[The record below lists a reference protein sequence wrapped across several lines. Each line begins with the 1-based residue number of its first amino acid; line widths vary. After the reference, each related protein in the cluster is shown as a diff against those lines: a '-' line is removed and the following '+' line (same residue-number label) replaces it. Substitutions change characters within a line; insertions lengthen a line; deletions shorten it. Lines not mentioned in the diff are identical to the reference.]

1 MVDSFQERIFLLE
14 KEFGNEIFLDS
25 FLRKVNK
32 FPPKSKISVDISDFS
47 WANDFQL
54 SSLPFVFS
62 HLKHKKGI
70 DLVIEFPQKSLFE
83 KNDFFS
89 YLYSSGFFKF
99 VENYGLTLNKGN
111 IKIDEYIDI
120 KDELIKFQSFKNIAF
135 KDDESELNES
145 QKLLY
150 DLSSNLRALFQKDIF
165 DYSTAAENLARVIAK
180 ELIEN
185 INQHSGADLALVR
198 CKYITDFKEIQR
210 IYGNT
215 NLCKEF
221 LDNHRHSNIFV
232 LTISDNGRGIIQ
244 SLKEKYKNG
253 KFIVD
258 EKSNLKEIIDHSNS
272 WWIKKAFETHM
283 LSETNVRSRLGLK
296 VVLDTICEYNGFLY
310 LRSADA
316 AACYNRYNGK
326 PTDIAAHFP
335 NPEISGTHYVII
347 LPAEYKKKLSF
358 SDCVLYRKDS
368 VETAKEERMLRYE
381 EFDIS
386 YYRSA
391 ITTSIEVSYK
401 YPKKIIDNLSI
412 KIELALKDK
421 NRIIAIDFSNA
432 INEKANDYAFILQA
446 IIEKY
451 RDNVGRFCILRNV
464 SDYIISVFRK
474 KSILPSLLSKY
485 RTFLSVFN
493 TSDRF
498 SVLGILDSTVEEDLI
513 KLFRNMILNIN
524 QLRTAT
530 VELIKNND
538 FIVKTAISENSEEV
552 AYFVDFYEI
561 FMSEFKQKVTEEI
574 KRAKALITGHF
585 SININTHVDNYL
597 IAPFI
602 FQNPIICRMFAKEI
616 IKQIHNRIPDVLLTY
631 STTGIIMYWYLKNYY
646 IPGLKLM
653 LVSSPT
659 DLSLAYGQLAEKNQ
673 SVLILIDIKNTGDFI
688 DKLRNLAIDLTGSSE
703 NIIAQI
709 AIFDLNK
716 NVKNEHYD
724 VKSLYD
730 ELIVSVYQSVLCP
743 CRSDKMLYSKFGTAL
758 KIDSTTGVP
767 TIYQKETSNL
777 SVLLRKKELIKE
789 TKENKN
795 DKVKHKEFRSLIDD
809 DKLNEFGLIRYWKF
823 LENVFQIDHVE
834 RGDTHFRHYDIPERL
849 LFKDK
854 TLIELETYIK
864 HYTWSFNRE
873 VHYIIYPQDL
883 TAAFLSHIVA
893 SRFLKKPEVVAARKF
908 GDGSIVLPASISE
921 NLKGKNV
928 LLVDDAINT
937 GSTLLELIGLINI
950 YGGIVAG
957 IFTIT
962 SRTTPEVEMTL
973 GNLVPKVACAYRFHL
988 DVFKKKGCDLCTT
1001 EKMLIKKLEAAATK
1015 EFFTHLKMKIELNKV
1030 KQYESR

>member
-25 FLRKVNK
+25 FLRKANK
-32 FPPKSKISVDISDFS
+32 LPPNTKLSIDISDFS

-62 HLKHKKGI
+62 HLKHKKEI
-70 DLVIEFPQKSLFE
+70 AVVIEFPQKSLFE

-89 YLYSSGFFKF
+89 YLHSSGFFKF
-99 VENYGLTLNKGN
+99 VENHGLTLNKGN

-165 DYSTAAENLARVIAK
+165 DYSTAAANLARVIAK

-215 NLCKEF
+215 SLCKEF
-221 LDNHRHSNIFV
+221 LDNHKHSNIFV

-258 EKSNLKEIIDHSNS
+258 EKSNLKEIIDHPNS
-272 WWIKKAFETHM
+272 WWIKKAFETHIS
-283 LSETNVRSRLGLK
+283 SETNVRSRLGLK

-316 AACYNRYNGK
+316 AACYNRYDGK
-326 PTDIAAHFP
+326 PTDITAHFP

-358 SDCVLYRKDS
+358 SDCVLYRKGS
-368 VETAKEERMLRYE
+368 VETVKEERILEYE

-391 ITTSIEVSYK
+391 ITTNIEVSYK
-401 YPKKIIDNLSI
+401 DPKKIIDTLSD
-412 KIELALKDK
+412 KIESLLKEK
-421 NRIIAIDFSNA
+421 NRILAIDFSNA
-432 INEKANDYAFILQA
+432 INEKANDYAYILQM

-451 RDNVGRFCILRNV
+451 RDNIGRFCILRNV

-474 KSILPSLLSKY
+474 SKLSSLLSKY
-485 RTFLSVFN
+485 KTFLAVFN
-493 TSDRF
+493 VSDRF
-498 SVLGILDSTVEEDLI
+498 SILGVLDLKIEDDLI
-513 KLFRNMILNIN
+513 KLFKNSFLNKNELRAELVDLIRNNESVV
-524 QLRTAT
+524 RTGIT
-530 VELIKNND
+530 EH
-538 FIVKTAISENSEEV
+538 SEEI
-552 AYFVDFYEI
+552 AFFVDFYEI
-561 FMSEFKQKVTEEI
+561 FISDLKQKIKEEI
-574 KRAKALITGHF
+574 KKAKALLSGHF
-585 SININTHVDNYL
+585 SINMHTHVDNYL
-597 IAPFI
+597 IAPLI
-602 FQNPIICRMFAKEI
+602 FQNPTICRMFAKEI
-616 IKQIHNRIPDVLLTY
+616 VKQTHNRVPDFLLTY
-631 STTGIIMYWYLKNYY
+631 STTGIIMYYYLKDYY
-646 IPGLKLM
+646 FKELKLT
-653 LVSSPT
+653 LVNGPT
-659 DLSLAYGQLAEKNQ
+659 DLSLAYGQFAEKNQ
-673 SVLILIDIKNTGDFI
+673 TVLILIDIKNTGDFI
-688 DKLRNLAIDLTGSSE
+688 DKLRNLAIDLTGSVE
-703 NIIAQI
+703 NIVAQI

-716 NVKNEHYD
+716 NAKNGHYD
-724 VKSLYD
+724 IKSLYD
-730 ELIVSVYQSVLCP
+730 ELIVSVYPSEHCLC
-743 CRSDKMLYSKFGTAL
+743 RNDKALYSKFSTIL
-758 KIDSTTGVP
+758 NIDSTTGVP

-777 SVLLRKKELIKE
+777 SVLLKKKKFLKE
-789 TKENKN
+789 AKKNKS
-795 DKVKHKEFRSLIDD
+795 DSVEHKEFRSLIDD
-809 DKLNEFGLIRYWKF
+809 DKLNEFGLKRYWKF
-823 LENVFQIDHVE
+823 LENVFQVDHVE
-834 RGDTHFRHYDIPERL
+834 RGDTHFQHYDIPERL
-849 LFKDK
+849 LFKDN

-864 HYTWSFNRE
+864 HFTWSFDRE
-873 VHYIIYPQDL
+873 IHYIIYPQDL

-908 GDGSIVLPASISE
+908 GDGSIVLPVSISE

-928 LLVDDAINT
+928 LLTDDAINT
-937 GSTLLELIGLINI
+937 GSTMLELVGLINI

-962 SRTTPEVEMTL
+962 NRTTPEIEMTL
-973 GNLVPKVACAYRFHL
+973 RNLVPKVACAYRFHL
-988 DVFKKKGCDLCTT
+988 DVFRKKSCDLCTT
-1001 EKMLIKKLEAAATK
+1001 EKILKKNLEAAATK
-1015 EFFTHLKMKIELNKV
+1015 EFFDHLNRKLELNKV
-1030 KQYESR
+1030 KQYESK